1 MVYSIKGISSNKE
14 KEHYTF
20 FNIENRVSDSLRLLL
35 SKGIEFKPYFNF
47 IIGPN
52 GSGKSTLLNFLKVP
66 TFTYFSWFSMIKKTD
81 CCYGED
87 YYFAN
92 YILKNLKVEADYS
105 LPYFNLN
112 SRTVHDD
119 SFKKGELNDI
129 ASVIQEMDSKTL
141 SSGQLKKRDMSQL
154 ITHLFEEN
162 HFKDTPFLI
171 ASRDQSKFDYHKEL
185 SKNISEF
192 SEAIHKFNKTS
203 GETGL
208 SENRQIT
215 IFLDEPEANLDLDNL
230 IDLYNSFL
238 SHKREDTQI
247 ICALN
252 NVALIKKL
260 FNNVEANWIE
270 LKEGYL
276 NKVCQF

>member
-1 MVYSIKGISSNKE
+1 MKA
-14 KEHYTF
+14 
-20 FNIENRVSDSLRLLL
+20 LLL
-35 SKGIEFKPYFNF
+35 KGIEFKPYFNF

-52 GSGKSTLLNFLKVP
+52 GCGKSTLLNFLKVP
-66 TFTYFSWFSMIKKTD
+66 TLTYFSWFSMIKKTD
-81 CCYGED
+81 YSYGED
-87 YYFAN
+87 YSFAN
-92 YILKNLKVEADYS
+92 YILKYLKVEADYS

-112 SRTVHDD
+112 SRTIHD
-119 SFKKGELNDI
+119 SEFRKSSEDI
-129 ASVIQEMDSKTL
+129 NNLIQEMDAKDL
-141 SSGQLKKRDMSQL
+141 STGQLKKRDMSEL

-162 HFKDTPFLI
+162 HSNDTPFLI
-171 ASRDQSKFDYHKEL
+171 ASQDQNKFDYHERL
-185 SKNISEF
+185 SKNISEY
-192 SEAIHKFNKTS
+192 SETIHKFNKIS

-230 IDLYNSFL
+230 IELYSSFL

-260 FNNVEANWIE
+260 YNNIEANWIE
-270 LKEGYL
+270 LKEDYL
-276 NKVCQF
+276 YRILKF

>member
-1 MVYSIKGISSNKE
+1 MK
-14 KEHYTF
+14 
-20 FNIENRVSDSLRLLL
+20 DLL

-66 TFTYFSWFSMIKKTD
+66 TLTYFSWFSMVKKTD
-81 CCYGED
+81 YCYGED
-87 YYFAN
+87 YSFAN
-92 YILKNLKVEADYS
+92 YILKYLKIEADYS

-112 SRTVHDD
+112 SRTVHDSKFRKD
-119 SFKKGELNDI
+119 PDI
-129 ASVIQEMDSKTL
+129 IDNLIQEMDSRDL
-141 SSGQLKKRDMSQL
+141 STGQLKKRDMSQL

-162 HFKDTPFLI
+162 HFEDNPFSISLKDK
-171 ASRDQSKFDYHKEL
+171 DKFGPNSSLFNKIRQYNNFINEYH
-185 SKNISEF
+185 
-192 SEAIHKFNKTS
+192 KTS

-208 SENRQIT
+208 SKNRQIT

-230 IDLYNSFL
+230 IELYNSFL

-260 FNNVEANWIE
+260 FNNIEANWIE

-276 NKVCQF
+276 KRVCQF